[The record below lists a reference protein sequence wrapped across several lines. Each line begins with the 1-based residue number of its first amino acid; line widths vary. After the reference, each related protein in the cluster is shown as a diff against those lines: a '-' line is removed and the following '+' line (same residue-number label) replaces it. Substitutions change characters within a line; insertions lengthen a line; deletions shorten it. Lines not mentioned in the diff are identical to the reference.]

1 MNELLA
7 NMDVVALGTQF
18 GTAHATA
25 TESVNM
31 ENYDQVVALITITDT
46 GTATDVT
53 LKQGS
58 TSTASTALG
67 FTKYFYKA
75 DIATSNAWVEGAAS
89 SNTFST
95 GTSSKTGMYAIP
107 IKGDMLDKTAE
118 AEDMY
123 VRCNCATASGAK
135 IGLQYL
141 CYKPRYAGGV
151 TGMPSVA

>member
-7 NMDVVALGTQF
+7 NVDIVEVGTQF

-25 TESVNM
+25 TDSINIK
-31 ENYDQVVALITITDT
+31 NYDKVVALITIADT

-53 LKQGS
+53 MKQGS

-75 DIATSNAWVEGAAS
+75 DIATSNTWVEGTAS

-95 GTSSKTGMYAIP
+95 GTSSKTGIYAIP
-107 IKGDMLDKTAE
+107 ITADMLDKTHE
-118 AEDMY
+118 GEDMY
-123 VRCNCATASGAK
+123 LRCNCATASGAK
-135 IGLQYL
+135 IVLQYL
-141 CYKPRYAGGV
+141 CYRPSYAAGP
-151 TGMPSVA
+151 TSMPSIA

>member
-31 ENYDQVVALITITDT
+31 KNYDQIVALVTITDT

-53 LKQGS
+53 MKQGS

-75 DIATSNAWVEGAAS
+75 DIATSNAWVEGTAS
-89 SNTFST
+89 SNTFAT
-95 GTSSKTGMYAIP
+95 GTSSKTGVYAIP
-107 IKGDMLDKTAE
+107 VTADMLDKTAE
-118 AEDMY
+118 GEDTY
-123 VRCNCATASGAK
+123 LRCNCATASGAK
-135 IGLQYL
+135 IALQYL
-141 CYKPRYAGGV
+141 CFKPRYASGV